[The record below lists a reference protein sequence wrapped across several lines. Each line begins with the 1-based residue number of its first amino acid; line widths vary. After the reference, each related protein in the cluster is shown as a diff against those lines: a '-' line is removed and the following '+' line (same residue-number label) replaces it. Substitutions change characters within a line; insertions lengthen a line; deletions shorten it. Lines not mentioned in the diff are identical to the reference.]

1 MTKPSRYYS
10 LYEGGGKADVY
21 IFGEITSMPWM
32 ESDVSSHG
40 LVQELS
46 QLGDV
51 SDITVHINSYGGE
64 VAEGAA
70 IYNALRDNPA
80 HVTTVC
86 DGMACSIASVIFMAG
101 DDRIMQQASALFVH
115 NAWTFADG
123 NAEELRK
130 LANDLEVQ
138 NGISKT
144 AYMRGGID
152 EETLTKLMD
161 AETWLN
167 PQEAVEYGFAT
178 AIDDGEDS
186 SHTSQ
191 LARGIVVDRLTRGA
205 SSKVVANVSVQ
216 LTDDDVNKIVA
227 GVLNAL
233 HEDGDEHDEP
243 DGDEGGDDP
252 TDEPDGDEGDD
263 PEKDPEEDDSKEA
276 CDPDDDKPKEAC
288 GDDEKDKQ
296 LTNAAR
302 FFASLNR

>member
-51 SDITVHINSYGGE
+51 SDITVHVNSYGGE

-70 IYNALRDNPA
+70 IYNALRDSKA

-101 DDRIMQQASALFVH
+101 DERVMKQASTLFVH
-115 NAWTFADG
+115 NAWTEAVG
-123 NAEELRK
+123 NSDELRK
-130 LANDLEVQ
+130 QADDLDVQ
-138 NGISKT
+138 NGISQA
-144 AYMRGGID
+144 AYSRSGIDADTLKQLMD
-152 EETLTKLMD
+152 EETWLT
-161 AETWLN
+161 
-167 PQEAVEYGFAT
+167 PQQALDYGFAT

-186 SHTSQ
+186 EHASQ
-191 LARGIVVDRLTRGA
+191 SARSTVVKSLTR
-205 SSKVVANVSVQ
+205 KPTREVVADVTMQ
-216 LTDDDVNKIVA
+216 LTDEDVDKIVA
-227 GVLNAL
+227 GVLNAI

-243 DGDEGGDDP
+243 DGDEGEDP
-252 TDEPDGDEGDD
+252 KDD
-263 PEKDPEEDDSKEA
+263 PEKDDSKEA
-276 CDPDDDKPKEAC
+276 CDPEDDKPKEAC
-288 GDDEKDKQ
+288 GDDEDEKDKQ